1 MTWSVVFLYAK
12 ENYTEY
18 PIITAKLCMYYE
30 RKIDFLSFDTRETQ
44 RPCKY
49 VVKRQKMT
57 SYATATLAKE
67 AHS

>member
-1 MTWSVVFLYAK
+1 
-12 ENYTEY
+12 
-18 PIITAKLCMYYE
+18 MYYE

-67 AHS
+67 ARASLLRTLKRMVNSNDRNSLVDNP

>member
-1 MTWSVVFLYAK
+1 
-12 ENYTEY
+12 
-18 PIITAKLCMYYE
+18 MYYE

-67 AHS
+67 THY